1 MTTVILELVLMV
13 LPLERLVIYVEKI
26 KVTVAKITETATVV
40 QSSCLLVSL
49 TINLAR
55 IGSEGN
61 KSWNL
66 LSRHPTKRY
75 LEVT

>member
-1 MTTVILELVLMV
+1 MV

-55 IGSEGN
+55 IGSEGS

-66 LSRHPTKRY
+66 LPRHPTKRY